1 MPADPILL
9 VEDSADDRFFL
20 ERAYQKSGFGRP
32 LVVALDG
39 AEALEHF
46 AKEGADTPAIVLLDL
61 KLPKVGGLDVLAAIR
76 KSDPS
81 RKTIVICLTGSQEP
95 SDRRRAYEEG
105 ANGYL
110 LKPASMEDIERMLKG
125 IKAFWLDHNVSPRS
139 PLIPRSEHRA
149 SS

>member
-1 MPADPILL
+1 MPAEPILL
-9 VEDSADDRFFL
+9 VEDSPDDRFFL
-20 ERAYQKSGFGRP
+20 ERAYRKVDFGRP
-32 LVVALDG
+32 LVVAQDG

-46 AKEGADTPAIVLLDL
+46 AHEGAEMPAIVLLDL

-110 LKPASMEDIERMLKG
+110 LKPADMEQVERMLQG

-139 PLIPRSEHRA
+139 PLIPRSDHR
-149 SS
+149 S